1 MDASMAARDY
11 FGSDGSAPLQIDSLE
26 GTKSTIDFDFGLL
39 YAVNEN
45 FRIGFHF
52 QQPFLDIYWEFLE
65 F

>member
-1 MDASMAARDY
+1 MAARDY